1 VLHVHAAAAASGH
14 QLDCLG
20 VQCVQAE
27 LAERCSLLE
36 LKARMLEHSVGQP
49 QYAEE
54 GLAVE
59 DDNFQYADDVLR
71 PSYSMSDDSLQ
82 HEDDTPNLEGLQH

>member
-1 VLHVHAAAAASGH
+1 VHAAAVASGN

-20 VQCVQAE
+20 VQRVQAE

-36 LKARMLEHSVGQP
+36 LKARMLEQSAGQP

-59 DDNFQYADDVLR
+59 DDDDFQYADDVLQL
-71 PSYSMSDDSLQ
+71 SGAVSDGSLQ
-82 HEDDTPNLEGLQH
+82 REDDVPILDGLQQ

>member
-1 VLHVHAAAAASGH
+1 MP
-14 QLDCLG
+14 DIDR
-20 VQCVQAE
+20 VQAE

-36 LKARMLEHSVGQP
+36 LNARMLEQSAGQP

-59 DDNFQYADDVLR
+59 EDDFQYAVDVLR
-71 PSYSMSDDSLQ
+71 PSASLSDDGLQ
-82 HEDDTPNLEGLQH
+82 HE